1 MIQINTS
8 MPFVGFV
15 DSRQG
20 GRKENQDSCGYV
32 DTALGLL
39 VVICDGMG
47 GGPAGKLASSLAVE
61 SIIQSIQVY
70 DPSTS
75 RIVAVQQAIQQANR
89 LLYNKVKENP
99 HLKGM
104 GTTAVLLLIN
114 EYSAVVAHVG
124 DSRCYLFRGGRK
136 IFRSFDH
143 SLVFE
148 MVKNKTLTE
157 EQARLSSQS
166 NVITRALGIQPEVEA
181 ETVELPYEKGDR
193 FMLCTDGIWG
203 TFPEKTIVQIA
214 SQTKSPAGAVESLV
228 IKVDEKG
235 FASGGTHDNL
245 TVTLIETMSNSIKKE
260 EMSTKTKNI
269 LIGLSALCCISLIGN
284 IMQWIQTP
292 NEKIE
297 INQQEVSQ
305 EYMDSILDMRMKDA
319 LSKMEADFRE
329 KLNMIDK
336 KIEENKIE
344 EVKKYMDD
352 YQHKEDIINR
362 LDQIVTQLNELKE
375 MKEGAE
381 KNKKLS
387 QTKEAFEALV
397 PSLTEY
403 GITKTMLYD
412 KTKGVVTWLGNS
424 IAQESTDKSEGHY
437 NAIIRKID
445 EYINKIRKSE

>member
-8 MPFVGFV
+8 MPFVGFI

-39 VVICDGMG
+39 IVVCDGMG
-47 GGPAGKLASSLAVE
+47 GGPGGKLASSLAVE
-61 SIIQSIQVY
+61 AIIQSIQVC
-70 DPSTS
+70 DPSVS
-75 RIVAVQQAIQQANR
+75 RIEAVQQAVQQANR
-89 LLYNKVKENP
+89 LLYIKVKENP

-136 IFRSFDH
+136 VFRSFDH

-181 ETVELPYEKGDR
+181 EVAELAYEKGDR

-203 TFPEKTIVQIA
+203 VFPEKMIVQIA

-228 IKVDEKG
+228 IKVDEQG

-245 TVTLIETMSNSIKKE
+245 TVTLIETTSNSIKKE
-260 EMSTKTKNI
+260 KMSTKTRNI
-269 LIGLSALCCISLIGN
+269 LIGLSALCCISLAGN
-284 IMQWIQTP
+284 VIQLIQVPQGKTVVD
-292 NEKIE
+292 ESK
-297 INQQEVSQ
+297 VDQ
-305 EYMDSILDMRMKDA
+305 EYMDSVLDRRMKDA
-319 LSKMEADFRE
+319 LGKMEADFRE
-329 KLNMIDK
+329 KL
-336 KIEENKIE
+336 
-344 EVKKYMDD
+344 
-352 YQHKEDIINR
+352 DIINKKVEEKNFEELEKYVDESKHKMEIIDQ
-362 LDQIVTQLNELKE
+362 LDKIIAQLEELKK
-375 MKEGAE
+375 MKEGTE

-387 QTKEAFEALV
+387 QTKEEFEVLA
-397 PSLTEY
+397 PSLKEY
-403 GITKTMLYD
+403 GITENEKVT
-412 KTKGVVTWLGNS
+412 GVVSWLSNS
-424 IAQESTDKSEGHY
+424 IAQKDTDKSQGHY
-437 NAIIRKID
+437 IAIIKKID
-445 EYINKIRKSE
+445 EYKDKIRKSE

>member
-8 MPFVGFV
+8 MPFVGFI

-39 VVICDGMG
+39 IVVCDGMG
-47 GGPAGKLASSLAVE
+47 GGPGGKLASSLAVE
-61 SIIQSIQVY
+61 AIIQSIQVC
-70 DPSTS
+70 DPSVS
-75 RIVAVQQAIQQANR
+75 RIEAVQQAVQQANR
-89 LLYNKVKENP
+89 LLYIKVKENP

-136 IFRSFDH
+136 VFRSFDH

-181 ETVELPYEKGDR
+181 EVAELAYEKGDR

-203 TFPEKTIVQIA
+203 VFPEKMIVQIA

-228 IKVDEKG
+228 IKVDEQG

-245 TVTLIETMSNSIKKE
+245 TVTLIETTSNSIKKE
-260 EMSTKTKNI
+260 KMSTKTRNI
-269 LIGLSALCCISLIGN
+269 LIGLSALCCISLAGN
-284 IMQWIQTP
+284 VIQLIQVP
-292 NEKIE
+292 QEKTVVDE
-297 INQQEVSQ
+297 SKVDQ
-305 EYMDSILDMRMKDA
+305 EYMDSVLDRRNFEELEKYVDE
-319 LSKMEADFRE
+319 SKHKMEI
-329 KLNMIDK
+329 IDQLD
-336 KIEENKIE
+336 KIIA
-344 EVKKYMDD
+344 
-352 YQHKEDIINR
+352 
-362 LDQIVTQLNELKE
+362 QLEELKK
-375 MKEGAE
+375 MKEGTE

-387 QTKEAFEALV
+387 QTKEEFEVLA
-397 PSLTEY
+397 PSLKEY
-403 GITKTMLYD
+403 GITENEKVT
-412 KTKGVVTWLGNS
+412 GVVSWLSNS
-424 IAQESTDKSEGHY
+424 IAQKDTDKSQGHY
-437 NAIIRKID
+437 IAIIKKID
-445 EYINKIRKSE
+445 EYKDKIRKSE

>member
-39 VVICDGMG
+39 VVVCDGMG
-47 GGPAGKLASSLAVE
+47 GGPGGKLASSLAVE
-61 SIIQSIQVY
+61 SIIQSIQACE
-70 DPSTS
+70 PSIS
-75 RIVAVQQAIQQANR
+75 RIVAVQHAVQQANR

-104 GTTAVLLLIN
+104 GTTVVLLLIN

-181 ETVELPYEKGDR
+181 EVTELAYEKGDR

-203 TFPEKTIVQIA
+203 VFPEKVIVQIA

-228 IKVDEKG
+228 IKVDEQG

-245 TVTLIETMSNSIKKE
+245 TVTLIETTSNSIKKE
-260 EMSTKTKNI
+260 KMSTKTRNM
-269 LIGLSALCCISLIGN
+269 LIGLSALCCISLAGN
-284 IMQWIQTP
+284 IVQLLQEP
-292 NEKIE
+292 NEKAE
-297 INQQEVSQ
+297 VNQNEVSQ
-305 EYMDSILDMRMKDA
+305 EYMDSIVDMRMKDM
-319 LSKMEADFRE
+319 LVKMEADFRE
-329 KLNMIDK
+329 KLDVINK
-336 KIEENKIE
+336 KVEE
-344 EVKKYMDD
+344 KKYKELEEYVDNSK
-352 YQHKEDIINR
+352 HKMEIIDR
-362 LDQIVTQLNELKE
+362 LDQIIAQLEELKT
-375 MKEGAE
+375 MKKGTE

-387 QTKEAFEALV
+387 LVKKEFDDLV
-397 PSLTEY
+397 PDLKEY
-403 GITKTMLYD
+403 GIVENEGM
-412 KTKGVVTWLGNS
+412 KGVVSWLGHS
-424 IAQESTDKSEGHY
+424 IAQEDTDKSEGHY
-437 NAIIRKID
+437 KAIIERID
-445 EYINKIRKSE
+445 VYIDKIRKSE